1 MPSIVIYVFIYD
13 ISSFVVLVVSFQ
25 YSQTKGKM
33 YCLIVQ
39 WQDWI
44 FTLMAG
50 RSLCGG
56 LHEVGALVSL
66 RPMQAVTVMFSSK
79 SLALHSA

>member
-1 MPSIVIYVFIYD
+1 MNCCMPSIVIYVFIYD

-56 LHEVGALVSL
+56 LHEVGALVSYFE
-66 RPMQAVTVMFSSK
+66 THTSSRC
-79 SLALHSA
+79 HVHQ